1 MGPYCSMHIRQ
12 VQRGPWAMRSGT
24 GHPPLSR
31 PGRGDPGPAELLTL
45 PATGRV
51 YIGTSSAGVLLSA
64 AQREEFGRAY
74 IAASWAAEGRVPSA

>member
-1 MGPYCSMHIRQ
+1 MPDAWPVTIRT
-12 VQRGPWAMRSGT
+12 PE
-24 GHPPLSR
+24 
-31 PGRGDPGPAELLTL
+31 GDFVEVDTL

-74 IAASWAAEGRVPSA
+74 IAAPWAAEGRVPSDG